1 LDESIGRIQRR
12 PVSRIGG
19 IELRIGKVIKY
30 KTQQVKV
37 VGFLDA
43 ENEITYKYKP
53 QYRIIVQD
61 KEGVKWVYQ
70 SKKEKRK

>member
-1 LDESIGRIQRR
+1 M
-12 PVSRIGG
+12 
-19 IELRIGKVIKY
+19 RIGKVIKY

-53 QYRIIVQD
+53 QYRIVVQD
-61 KEGVKWVYQ
+61 KAGVKWVYQ

>member
-1 LDESIGRIQRR
+1 
-12 PVSRIGG
+12 
-19 IELRIGKVIKY
+19 LRIGKVIKY

-53 QYRIIVQD
+53 QHRIIVQD
-61 KEGVKWVYQ
+61 KEGVKWVHQ
-70 SKKEKRK
+70 NSKERK

>member
-12 PVSRIGG
+12 PANRIGG

-53 QYRIIVQD
+53 QHRIIVQD
-61 KEGVKWVYQ
+61 KEGVKWVHQ
-70 SKKEKRK
+70 NNKERK